1 MVKNQFR
8 ENVGKLYVADA
19 TESGGV
25 LTYGTPREVSG
36 IAKVGTAY
44 TKPLTEVFE
53 SGSAAYSRYSLV
65 KATVTVETQTMSH
78 AERMKQFHGLTAPAG
93 SDPYEI
99 GGDADQPNRQA
110 IGWHVK
116 LNGGGYL
123 CRWFY
128 DAIAA
133 PPDETEETSDD
144 NGPKLSAD
152 SIEYTCKR
160 APGTG
165 YIKREKIVPDMTEVA
180 AFFASVDGVTPE
192 KRVSALIYK
201 VTVPAKSGT
210 PQATH
215 DAGTGYTAAIAWSP
229 APAGT
234 FAATTAYTAIVTYT
248 AAAGYGFPDDIS
260 ADDVQGLP
268 TSGTTSITVEHVS
281 GSVVKITIAYA
292 ATAA

>member
-8 ENVGKLYVADA
+8 ENVGMLYVADA

-53 SGSAAYSRYSLV
+53 SGSAAYSRYNLV

-110 IGWHVK
+110 IGWYVK

-133 PPDETEETSDD
+133 PPDESEETSDD
-144 NGPKLSAD
+144 NGPKLSAA

-165 YIKREKIVPDMTEVA
+165 YIKRERIVPDMTAVA
-180 AFFASVDGVTPE
+180 AFFASVAGDAPTKKIGAAV
-192 KRVSALIYK
+192 YK
-201 VTVPAKSGT
+201 VTAPVKAAT
-210 PQATH
+210 PQAAH
-215 DAGTGYTAAIAWSP
+215 DAGTGYTATVAWSP
-229 APAGT
+229 SVGA
-234 FAATTAYTAIVTYT
+234 FAASTAYTATVTYN
-248 AAAGYGFPDDIS
+248 AAAGYSFP
-260 ADDVQGLP
+260 ADFGLTDVQGLP
-268 TSGTTSITVEHVS
+268 ASGTTSMGIEIVS
-281 GSVVKITIAYA
+281 SATVKITVAYA